1 MVFSSYRKLCNCL
14 LETHGSL
21 SRTVTIQQ
29 QSATRVF
36 SAGKHPGLF
45 GLWAAKYI
53 AAQKIPSARPFCPNI
68 SAAASPASPLSGT
81 RVSLSLIRHLDWL
94 KCLPLL
100 PVLAGASVLTNID
113 RQIEDVFETTSRR
126 FN

>member
-36 SAGKHPGLF
+36 SAGSTQGFLAYGPQS
-45 GLWAAKYI
+45 ASR
-53 AAQKIPSARPFCPNI
+53 QKIPPARPFCPNI
-68 SAAASPASPLSGT
+68 PPAASPASPLSGT